1 MDTSDFNEVQ
11 ARELVNLLLSN
22 DIKVY
27 RKLLPEIE
35 NLNSEDFE
43 NLFNG
48 NYNYEF
54 NVKNKKNFKN
64 L

>member
-1 MDTSDFNEVQ
+1 MDINDFNEVQ

-54 NVKNKKNFKN
+54 NVKNKKNFEN
-64 L
+64 